1 MDAVTNPVKA
11 LAVARVD
18 VQTGGTAFAVSDRL
32 GLTAFHVVG
41 DRTAGALT
49 HTDVR
54 LVFNGGSVAAS
65 VDPRSDPRDDVALL
79 RFNGALPPGSIPIT
93 LISDVRREQWFSR
106 GFPLDDPTKTGRTV
120 DGNVVDPDQRQP
132 HSGASVI
139 ALYCQQA
146 AAGSPQQL
154 IGFSGAPVLM
164 GEPASAVGLIR
175 WNPTN
180 PSQPGI
186 AAGGTVYAS
195 PVRSIVT
202 HWPELSELVCAEKEI
217 FVDTEDL
224 EHLQRLV
231 AQYKRN
237 LRTTEMQ
244 LSQYGPSEQPLRLLN
259 QLDSIKSELR
269 ILRERLGR
277 TPGRRRPHD

>member
-1 MDAVTNPVKA
+1 MDAVANPVAA

-18 VQTGGTAFAVSDRL
+18 VRTGGTAFAVSDRI

-41 DRTAGALT
+41 DRAAGTLT
-49 HTDVR
+49 HPDVR

-79 RFNGALPPGSIPIT
+79 RFNGALPPGLIPIT
-93 LISDVRREQWFSR
+93 LISEVRHERWFSR
-106 GFPLDDPTKTGRTV
+106 GFPLDDPTATGRTV

-132 HSGASVI
+132 YSGASVI

-154 IGFSGAPVLM
+154 IGFSGAPVLI

-186 AAGGTVYAS
+186 AAGGTVYAC
-195 PVRSIVT
+195 PVRNILT
-202 HWPELSELVCAEKEI
+202 RWPELRELARAEKDFLGI
-217 FVDTEDL
+217 EDV
-224 EHLQRLV
+224 EHLQQLIS
-231 AQYKRN
+231 QYERN
-237 LRTTEMQ
+237 LRTTETQ
-244 LSQYGPSEQPLRLLN
+244 LSQYGPSEQPLHLIN

-277 TPGRRRPHD
+277 ASGRRVT